1 MSFETGA
8 PPPPPP
14 LPDADSAYVVA
25 PEVLYPPVRQAP
37 PARPARGYDA
47 ANVLYPG
54 LVPPGVTTYRL
65 KGTETTQVD

>member
-14 LPDADSAYVVA
+14 LPDAVHPVVA
-25 PEVLYPPVRQAP
+25 PDEFPPAP

-47 ANVLYPG
+47 TDVLHPG
-54 LVPPGVTTYRL
+54 VLPPGVTTYRL
-65 KGTETTQVD
+65 RGTETAAVEDPPTG